1 MNSRFNSSHALGT
14 VFVLLLVLTGCGS
27 SESHSSKAAPAAQKK
42 AVHGDDDDHD
52 HKKEDSAKSSTAGKA
67 PADNHERGL
76 KLSEAE
82 ARQAGIVVEAIQNGK
97 VEGQMTLT
105 ANIAANQDRIAHI
118 TPRVEGQII
127 DVKANLGDS
136 VKTGQALAVIDSIQM
151 GEARAEYRRAQSE
164 IKLADA
170 SFARIDRLYKDE
182 VVPMRQWLEAKSAYE
197 RAQASAEAAT
207 GKLRMLGGLP
217 DTGGASFRV
226 AAPFPGVVI
235 EKDAVLGELAK
246 PDQSMFTVADLSS
259 VWIEA
264 NVAEKDIGKLKSG
277 APAVVTV
284 PAYPEDVFKGRV
296 SYIARILDRETR
308 TVKVRI
314 EVPNTAGKLRIDMY
328 AQAVVG
334 HGGMRDALVLPAD
347 AVVMVGGRPVVY
359 VATADGFEARPIDL
373 GERLAGRVVVVSG
386 IKVGEKVVVAGAYA
400 LKSRE
405 LKSQLGSGHAH

>member
-1 MNSRFNSSHALGT
+1 MNSRFNFSYASGL
-14 VFVLLLVLTGCGS
+14 VFILSLALTGCGF
-27 SESHSSKAAPAAQKK
+27 SESQPSKGAPAAQKK
-42 AVHGDDDDHD
+42 AAHGDDDDHD
-52 HKKEDSAKSSTAGKA
+52 HKKEDGAKSSAAGKA
-67 PADNHERGL
+67 PADDHERGL

-82 ARQAGIVVEAIQNGK
+82 ARQAGIVVEAIQL
-97 VEGQMTLT
+97 GQIAGQLTLT

-127 DVKANLGDS
+127 EVRANLGDH
-136 VKTGQALAVIDSIQM
+136 VKAGQSLAVIDSIQM

-164 IKLADA
+164 LKLADT
-170 SFARIDRLYKDE
+170 SFTRIDRLYKDE
-182 VVPMRQWLEAKSAYE
+182 VVPMRQWLEAKSVYE
-197 RAQASAEAAT
+197 RAQASAEAAS

-217 DTGGASFRV
+217 DSGGSSFRV
-226 AAPFPGVVI
+226 AAPFAGVVI

-246 PDQSMFTVADLSS
+246 PDHSMFTVADLSS

-264 NVAEKDIGKLKSG
+264 DVAEKDIGKLISG
-277 APAVVTV
+277 APAAVTV
-284 PAYPEDVFKGRV
+284 PAYPDDVFKGRV

-308 TVKVRI
+308 TVKARI

-334 HGGMRDALVLPAD
+334 HRGVRDALILPGD

-359 VATADGFEARPIDL
+359 VETTDGFEARPVEL
-373 GERLAGRVVVVSG
+373 GERLAGRVVVASG
-386 IKVGEKVVVAGAYA
+386 LKAGEKVAVAGAYA